1 MSQNGRGRPLTSIK
15 GFIDRIDGLSAGKD
29 ERLFFRG
36 HSNRDDYFIE
46 PSVFRKS
53 REDNSHKG
61 KDVEHILFRELITTN
76 PSEFQGDTSTL
87 ERLARMQHHSSP
99 TRLLDI
105 TSNPLVSLYFAC
117 KNHDDKHAEVIVL
130 RVKETEIKFF
140 DSDTAS
146 CIANLARMTKEDK
159 DSLDLTL
166 SVEAFNA
173 DTQDEVSRLLH
184 FIREEKPYFRNKI
197 IPSDLKRVLVV
208 RPKLNSKRILAQAGA
223 FLLFGQVG
231 RIDDEPVAGV
241 SIERIIID
249 KSSKKTIRD
258 KLDALNINEGSLYL
272 DIDSYAS
279 YLKKKHKL

>member
-1 MSQNGRGRPLTSIK
+1 MSENGRGRPLTSIK
-15 GFIDRIDGLSAGKD
+15 GFIDRIDGLSVDAD
-29 ERLFFRG
+29 EHLFFRG
-36 HSNRDDYFIE
+36 HSNRDKYYIE

-53 REDNSHKG
+53 KDDTHKG
-61 KDVEHILFRELITTN
+61 KEVEHILFRELITTN
-76 PSEFQGDTSTL
+76 PSEFQSDTSTL

-105 TSNPLVSLYFAC
+105 TSNPLVALYFTC
-117 KNHDDKHAEVIVL
+117 KNHENNHGEVIAF

-140 DSDTAS
+140 DSDTVS

-159 DSLDLTL
+159 DKLNCNLPL
-166 SVEAFNA
+166 EEFNSE
-173 DTQDEVSRLLH
+173 DNNEVTRLLH

-197 IPSDLKRVLVV
+197 IPTDLKRVLVV

-231 RIDDEPVAGV
+231 RIDEEPVAGV

-249 KSSKKTIRD
+249 KASKSTIKD
-258 KLDALNINEGSLYL
+258 KLDALNINDGSLYL
-272 DIDSYAS
+272 DIDSYAG
-279 YLKKKHKL
+279 YLKRKHKL